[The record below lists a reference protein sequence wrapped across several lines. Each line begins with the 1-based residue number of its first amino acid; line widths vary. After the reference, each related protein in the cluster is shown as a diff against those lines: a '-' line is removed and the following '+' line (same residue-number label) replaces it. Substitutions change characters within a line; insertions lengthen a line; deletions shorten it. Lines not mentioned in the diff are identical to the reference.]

1 MPPRPGE
8 LFMTLMRMRI
18 IILLMTVTKKEAFPK
33 MTFMTV
39 TKKMTLMTVT

>member
-18 IILLMTVTKKEAFPK
+18 IILLMTVTKEEAFSK

-39 TKKMTLMTVT
+39 TNKMTFITVT